1 MSSACMTGRGRSVC
15 EDASEEIRSR
25 STAVHIDSLVAAEM
39 LARRLP
45 ASFDARA
52 EDEYHGGHARPP
64 HAGLRLL
71 GPIATVAGLI
81 LLVVGIA

>member
-1 MSSACMTGRGRSVC
+1 M
-15 EDASEEIRSR
+15 
-25 STAVHIDSLVAAEM
+25 HIDSLVAAEM
-39 LARRLP
+39 LALP